1 MNKII
6 ITLIG
11 FLLSISI
18 NNAAF
23 QEYGVPFIEFPC
35 LEEEQKT
42 LYTTSI
48 SPVPENE
55 PEPIA
60 PQTNELRSTAVAQDL
75 PMPEFT
81 EPGEHVPDE
90 HEKSNHSV
98 PVRSDRELLQ
108 KNADPNQKLPPELE
122 LLQACITSGCFL
134 MIMRNNNASN
144 PITSTPS
151 NSSGECIFL
160 PKKRDS
166 IPL

>member
-1 MNKII
+1 MNKLVFTV
-6 ITLIG
+6 ITLVSFTHI
-11 FLLSISI
+11 
-18 NNAAF
+18 NAAEEF
-23 QEYGVPFIEFPC
+23 QNH
-35 LEEEQKT
+35 QNT
-42 LYTTSI
+42 
-48 SPVPENE
+48 
-55 PEPIA
+55 
-60 PQTNELRSTAVAQDL
+60 QTNELRSTAVAQDL

-81 EPGEHVPDE
+81 EPGEHVPNE
-90 HEKSNHSV
+90 LE
-98 PVRSDRELLQ
+98 RSPLSDAVTGLLKLYQ
-108 KNADPNQKLPPELE
+108 SNADPNQKLPPELE